1 MEGMEKED
9 REKFV
14 FQMYRPEPNEVP
26 KNFDEDDQ
34 MDAFAAFES
43 ATAGLK

>member
-26 KNFDEDDQ
+26 KNFDVDDQ